1 MPPFVTIVAPLA
13 CAIAGIF
20 ALVQGYRAYK
30 EYRLIKDVPRSA
42 VRSLAMGIVEIHG
55 KVKSSGKMLVSPFTK
70 AECVYFKYKVEE
82 RRRSGGKQP
91 RTYWA
96 TIASGSKFVPFLAQ
110 DETGTVLVDPSGA
123 EFNTPIRQEYRHKAG
138 LFGGFRRFFDALDK
152 LRTGDMDK
160 LDDVPMEEL
169 EPVDPGDNF
178 NWYSVGDRRYREYY
192 LCNAEPLF
200 LIGTA
205 AMNTTDNSM
214 VIARGE
220 NNPTFIISDRT
231 EAGMLKQLR
240 KSFLLYTGASLIL
253 ILIGLYIMLKAN
265 GLL

>member
-1 MPPFVTIVAPLA
+1 MSPVFTILIPVV
-13 CAIAGIF
+13 CVVAGIF
-20 ALVQGYRAYK
+20 ALVRGYRIYT
-30 EYRLIKDVPRSA
+30 EYRLIKDIPRSA

-55 KVKSSGKMLVSPFTK
+55 RVKSAAKTLLSPFTK
-70 AECVYFKYKVEE
+70 VECVYFKYKIEE
-82 RRRSGGKQP
+82 RRRTGGKQP

-110 DETGTVLVDPSGA
+110 DETGTVPVDPSGA
-123 EFNTPIRQEYRHKAG
+123 EFNTRIRQEYRHKAG
-138 LFGGFRRFFDALDK
+138 LFGGFQRFIQAFER
-152 LRTGDMDK
+152 LRSGDVEE
-160 LDDVPMEEL
+160 LVDVPMDEL
-169 EPVDPGDNF
+169 EPVDPGDSF

-205 AMNTTDNSM
+205 AVNNTDGST
-214 VIARGE
+214 VIVKGE

-231 EAGMLKQLR
+231 EKGILKQLR
-240 KSFLLYTGASLIL
+240 TSFLLFTAVSLIL
-253 ILIGLYIMLKAN
+253 ILVGLYVILKTN